1 MSIKLSPKI
10 ARFVIDA
17 INCKISVLETEN
29 QGVSPEDDLVV
40 NNNNDI
46 ALYKNIV
53 DSIEVDS
60 QD

>member
-17 INCKISVLETEN
+17 INCKISVLETEKK
-29 QGVSPEDDLVV
+29 GVSIEDDLVV

-46 ALYKNIV
+46 ALYKTIV
-53 DSIEVDS
+53 DSIVIDS